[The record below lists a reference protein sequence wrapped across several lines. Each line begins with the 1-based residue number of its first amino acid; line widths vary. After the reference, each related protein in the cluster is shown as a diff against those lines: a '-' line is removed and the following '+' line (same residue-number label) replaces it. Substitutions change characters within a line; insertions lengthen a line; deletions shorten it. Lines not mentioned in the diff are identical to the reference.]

1 MIKIIQKITGISAA
15 IMFLINALIALIFCF
30 QEKEVDWLYRDSIL
44 HQAHWHIFGMS
55 IFFFVIALLIVFMK
69 REIAG
74 VFLLPITGFSIYVL
88 VDSCIF
94 SEGMRSDSGLLFH
107 NLFSSTEPTILGNVF
122 GIVYTS
128 FMFIGFVFLTVLAF
142 MKPKSKMI
150 PTTLIGVVSPAIM
163 IFFFVLNYLFAPV
176 FYRGGLIK
184 TILKDVVSFYLVLS
198 LFMIMS
204 LVLLSV
210 SMILANQLAKERPQ
224 RVRPVKIKENE
235 EDSMLDEDSYKY
247 IRRLPRFI
255 FLSFITFGIYRLVW
269 LYKTT
274 RFVNQYT
281 SAGRK
286 RDPFTS
292 MLFCLIP
299 GYYPYWAYNTIKSI
313 QAENDSLDSSFNCIL
328 PFVGLICPLVCDLY
342 IQNTINTYI
351 LGTDEAEYVD
361 FASAR
366 RGVFKVLILTAV
378 TGGIYGL
385 VWQHKISK
393 LFRHVSKTR
402 LTPGGWTVLSIFFP
416 PANIWWAANVCEVID
431 RCYNTQKCTP
441 FIMASSIC
449 PPLMYAVVQ
458 DRINELGNLQ

>member
-1 MIKIIQKITGISAA
+1 MTKIIQKITGIAAA

-30 QEKEVDWLYRDSIL
+30 KEIAVDWINRDYVQY
-44 HQAHWHIFGMS
+44 HAHWHIFGMS
-55 IFFFVIALLIVFMK
+55 VLFFFVAILIVFMK
-69 REIAG
+69 REVAG
-74 VFLLPITGFSIYVL
+74 VLLLPITGFSIYVL
-88 VDSCIF
+88 VDACLF
-94 SEGMRSDSGLLFH
+94 NVDFKESGLLFH
-107 NLFSSTEPTILGNVF
+107 NLISSATPTVLGNVF

-128 FMFIGFVFLTVLAF
+128 FMFIGFIFLTVLAF
-142 MKPKSKMI
+142 MKPKSKII
-150 PTTLIGVVSPAIM
+150 PTALVGAASPAIM
-163 IFFFVLNYLFAPV
+163 IFFFVLNYIFAPF
-176 FYRGGLIK
+176 FYKGGLINV
-184 TILKDVVSFYLVLS
+184 IVKDITSFYLVLS
-198 LFMIMS
+198 FFMIMS
-204 LVLLSV
+204 LVLLSA

-235 EDSMLDEDSYKY
+235 EDSMLDDNSYKY
-247 IRRLPRFI
+247 VRRLPRFI

-281 SAGRK
+281 STGRK

-328 PFVGLICPLVCDLY
+328 PVVGLICPLVCDLY
-342 IQNTINTYI
+342 VQSTINTYI

-385 VWQHKISK
+385 VWQHKTSK

-441 FIMASSIC
+441 FIMASSVC
-449 PPLMYAVVQ
+449 PPLMYALVQ